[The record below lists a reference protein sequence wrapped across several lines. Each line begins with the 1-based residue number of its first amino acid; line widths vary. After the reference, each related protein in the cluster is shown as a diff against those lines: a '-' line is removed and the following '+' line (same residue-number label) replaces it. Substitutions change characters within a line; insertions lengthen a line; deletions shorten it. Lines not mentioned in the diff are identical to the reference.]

1 MFWPAGSWWRKSSTS
16 LKTQIVFSWWPAP
29 KTLVVSDYLRT
40 SSYTAVSYFGDG
52 RGDTD
57 TSKQITSTVPCD
69 KSSDV
74 LHHLTLASCWLSSS
88 IRALASQCLACSGLC
103 ILAWLPP
110 NRWADRSLGEGS
122 RETKSGDRWLTILL
136 RAGRLWDNLGKKPMR
151 QGWMNLMTLLYIN
164 TLGKYA
170 NVKRVQQYIY
180 IYVFIPI
187 QFPYSTEKIREELS
201 LNIFHTIN
209 KPKIKDLSLKSI
221 HTTAVYTKETFL
233 TYFVIHTVPID
244 LMVETTIQS

>member
-1 MFWPAGSWWRKSSTS
+1 
-16 LKTQIVFSWWPAP
+16 
-29 KTLVVSDYLRT
+29 
-40 SSYTAVSYFGDG
+40 
-52 RGDTD
+52 
-57 TSKQITSTVPCD
+57 
-69 KSSDV
+69 
-74 LHHLTLASCWLSSS
+74 
-88 IRALASQCLACSGLC
+88 
-103 ILAWLPP
+103 
-110 NRWADRSLGEGS
+110 
-122 RETKSGDRWLTILL
+122 
-136 RAGRLWDNLGKKPMR
+136 
-151 QGWMNLMTLLYIN
+151 MNLMTLLYIN